1 MFADNNNSNNSDVD
15 PRVQGMTDALAK
27 LNVPELDFHWAA
39 VTDYDGLVLANFP
52 PDSDSDLLYIAAAA
66 AHLLRAGERAIDELE
81 FGKWRYTLLA
91 GSTLQQIV
99 VHLNK
104 EVILTIGYGSRIPLY
119 KIFAA
124 VKGVVPDLVRSLDI
138 TSRKFSEPNTMVMR
152 QEDLQ
157 KMLRAS

>member
-1 MFADNNNSNNSDVD
+1 MLTDNSNNNTD
-15 PRVQGMTDALAK
+15 PRVKGMTDALAR

-52 PDSDSDLLYIAAAA
+52 PDSDSDLIYIAAAA

-91 GSTLQQIV
+91 GANLQQIV

-104 EVILTIGYGSRIPLY
+104 EVILTIGYGSRIPLH

-124 VKGVVPDLVRSLDI
+124 VKDVVPDVVRSLDI

-152 QEDLQ
+152 KEDLQ

>member
-1 MFADNNNSNNSDVD
+1 MVTDNDNSNSFGAD
-15 PRVQGMTDALAK
+15 PRVQGMTDALAR

-52 PDSDSDLLYIAAAA
+52 PDSDADLIYIAAAA
-66 AHLLRAGERAIDELE
+66 AHLIRAGERSIDELE

-91 GSTLQQIV
+91 GSNLQQIV
-99 VHLNK
+99 VHLNS
-104 EVILTIGYGSRIPLY
+104 EVILTIGYGSKIPLHR
-119 KIFAA
+119 IFTA

-157 KMLRAS
+157 DMLRAS